1 MTKKQFAF
9 ALGAAACCA
18 ANATS
23 QVEIYGV
30 VDLGIDKGTN
40 TAFAVGAHKVF

>member
-1 MTKKQFAF
+1 MLKNKLAF
-9 ALGAAACCA
+9 ALMAAASCA